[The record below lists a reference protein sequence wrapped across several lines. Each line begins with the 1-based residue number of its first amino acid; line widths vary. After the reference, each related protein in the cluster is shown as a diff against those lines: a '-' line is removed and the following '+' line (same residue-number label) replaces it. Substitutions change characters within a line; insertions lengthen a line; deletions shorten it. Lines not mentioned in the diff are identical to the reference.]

1 MREIKLIIDQK
12 EIRAKRG
19 EKILWTALDNDI
31 YIPNLCAIRE
41 ADIPFSGC
49 RLCLIEIELT
59 NKRKIVASCSEPAKD
74 GLVIYTNSERI
85 KRLRKSA
92 FELIMSD
99 HFINCPECEG
109 RKKCILLKIAGALS
123 VKIRPKRFRKLE
135 KNLPPDTSCQNILF
149 DPNKCVKCAKC
160 IFVCEKSKD
169 KILNFINK
177 GIDIMVSTFDNI
189 PLKNFNSQILVECA
203 KICPTGALVYRDL

>member
-1 MREIKLIIDQK
+1 MKEIKLIIDQK
-12 EIRAKRG
+12 EVKAKRG
-19 EKILWTALDNDI
+19 EKILWTALDSGI

-41 ADIPFSGC
+41 AGIPFSGC
-49 RLCLIEIELT
+49 RLCLVEIELT
-59 NKRKIVASCSEPAKD
+59 NKRKIVASCSEPVRD
-74 GLVIYTNSERI
+74 GMVIYTDSERI

-99 HFINCPECEG
+99 HLINCPECAG
-109 RKKCILLKIAGALS
+109 RKKCTLLKIAGALS
-123 VKIRPKRFRKLE
+123 VKIKPKRFRKLE
-135 KNLPPDTSCQNILF
+135 KNLPIDTSFPNILF

-177 GIDIMVSTFDNI
+177 GIDIVVSTFDNI
-189 PLKNFNSQILVECA
+189 PLKNFNNQVLVECA
-203 KICPTGALVYRDL
+203 KICPTGALVNKD